1 MKKNV
6 FKPEFVAAFS
16 ALMSIVT
23 IGTIA
28 YHYMEGW
35 SWITSLYFVVAT
47 LATVGYGDIH
57 PTNDGTR
64 LFTVFFILI
73 GVTVAISSI
82 SVIGTKYLARREAKI
97 INKSKKLKDNE
108 SHENK

>member
-1 MKKNV
+1 MSKNNH
-6 FKPEFVAAFS
+6 KPEYIAAIS
-16 ALMSIVT
+16 ALSSMVI
-23 IGTIA
+23 IGTIS

-57 PTNDGTR
+57 PTTEFSR

-73 GVTVAISSI
+73 GVSIAVASI
-82 SVIGTKYLARREAKI
+82 AVIGSRNLKIREQQVIARNKRA
-97 INKSKKLKDNE
+97 NKS
-108 SHENK
+108 